1 MSKSSYR
8 KRQSYFD
15 RYLQDIFPSVAS
27 GCFVYDADLK
37 FSNWN
42 ATRTEL
48 MALSAA
54 MHRLAE
60 EALPFERLEVT
71 AALALEMF
79 KDNQYKVKQI
89 PSIASSSKNG

>member
-1 MSKSSYR
+1 
-8 KRQSYFD
+8 
-15 RYLQDIFPSVAS
+15 
-27 GCFVYDADLK
+27 
-37 FSNWN
+37 
-42 ATRTEL
+42 

-71 AALALEMF
+71 ADLALEMF